1 MTDTIEKTLN
11 AADPKVRAII
21 DAGAQ
26 SGELTYDALNDLLG
40 EMSLDEMETEELLE
54 LLEDRGIQVVDTV
67 LESSAKAS
75 TALPEKERMSGEH
88 DDLDDVLAA
97 LRGLEEAAGVEMIED
112 AGGEIEEDATE
123 DAFRQYLNR
132 MGQTPL
138 LLPEEERRLA
148 LLSRDGSPGEVVK
161 ARQKLAEANLRLVVS
176 VSKAYAG
183 RTSLPFLDIMQEGN
197 IGLMRAIER
206 YDPDRHK
213 RLASYATWWI
223 RQSIGKA
230 LGEHTKSLR
239 LPGQI
244 YGTVQKIKR
253 LRRELEQKFNR
264 EPSRAELAEASG
276 LTISQIDDALRAV
289 VKNVSLDS
297 PVGESQD
304 MELGEVVADEN
315 EESPAAAQNR
325 GELRERLEV
334 ILDDLPERER
344 VILTMR
350 FGFGVYASS
359 GPQAHED
366 IARELNLSSERV
378 QEIEARALRK
388 LRRRADE
395 SGLEMFFEDA

>member
-1 MTDTIEKTLN
+1 MTDTIEKTLR
-11 AADPKVRAII
+11 ADDPNVRAII

-40 EMSLDEMETEELLE
+40 ETLLDETQTEELLE
-54 LLEDRGIQVVDTV
+54 LLEERGIQVVDTQAKD
-67 LESSAKAS
+67 SAASS
-75 TALPEKERMSGEH
+75 TASPEKERAASEH

-97 LRGLEEAAGVEMIED
+97 LRSLEEAAGVEMIVDES
-112 AGGEIEEDATE
+112 ESEEDATE

-138 LLPEEERRLA
+138 LSSEEERRLA
-148 LLSRDGSPGEVVK
+148 LLSRDGSPNEVVR

-176 VSKAYAG
+176 VAKAYAG

-244 YGTVQKIKR
+244 YGTVQKINR
-253 LRRELEQKFNR
+253 LRRELEQKLNR

-289 VKNVSLDS
+289 VKNVSLDAR
-297 PVGESQD
+297 VGESQD
-304 MELGEVVADEN
+304 MELGEVVADET

-325 GELRERLEV
+325 GELRERLET
-334 ILDDLPERER
+334 ILSDLPERER
-344 VILTMR
+344 AILTMR
-350 FGFGVYASS
+350 FGFGDYASS

-366 IARELNLSSERV
+366 IAREMNLSSERV

-388 LRRRADE
+388 LRQRADE
-395 SGLEMFFEDA
+395 AGLDMFFEGA